1 MVEKRLIEI
10 QEEANRENRF
20 LQQELELT
28 EEELYKKAQIH
39 GFLTTG
45 STAISMMVGGTTGP
59 LIFPNPTPSISI
71 TAGGILLGIPLAV
84 VLTIILN
91 KIMWRQDY
99 DD

>member
-1 MVEKRLIEI
+1 MQNRLVEIEH
-10 QEEANRENRF
+10 EANRENRF

-28 EEELYKKAQIH
+28 EEELYKKAQTH

-45 STAISMMVGGTTGP
+45 STTISMMVGGTTGP
-59 LIFPNPTPSISI
+59 FIFPNPTPSISI
-71 TAGGILLGIPLAV
+71 AAGGILIGIPLAG
-84 VLTIILN
+84 VLTIVLN

>member
-1 MVEKRLIEI
+1 MQNRLIEI
-10 QEEANRENRF
+10 QDDANRENRF

-28 EEELYKKAQIH
+28 EEELYKKAQTH

-71 TAGGILLGIPLAV
+71 AAGGILIGIPLAG
-84 VLTIILN
+84 VLTIVLN
-91 KIMWRQDY
+91 KIMWNHNY
-99 DD
+99 EE